1 MTSPQSTPHQSE
13 RPNHSGLLRSI
24 KRSANSVGR
33 RVKNTSKAT
42 LKLALAPVKIV
53 INMCSMCST
62 STLITSSEDEIISI
76 SIPNIRQRQS
86 NRSGLNSGY
95 SGSAATVQI
104 PSNQIPSELNRKSNE
119 LPSLVKDP
127 SEHQK
132 PQAVSELSPIT
143 EETKIFKTNQDIPM
157 TFLLTEFIREIID
170 IVKNT
175 AYMKCSSYS
184 PLLIFFY
191 LKQNRNHL
199 HEQWRTTISRNIEF
213 HVSTAD
219 PNPVDMHRDVIEFL
233 VAEALSPCPI
243 MNYWLL
249 RTESFQDA
257 YAELYY
263 SVINTLFQEN
273 KNNTRTEKIITLYC
287 QVLRYVKDLI
297 TYAIQDL
304 KEGSPCECT
313 ESHLF
318 TDLLF
323 NLRKSVGVSSFLA
336 AEHTLSDKDV
346 SAYDETED
354 VYVSSDDK
362 PFGNSNEVP
371 DPGAILENLM
381 TSPLFQKLRAK
392 NILDGT
398 IQETSSGVLS
408 PEEKKQLDSSISYVM
423 RMGTPTP
430 IVKCVS
436 PKNN

>member
-1 MTSPQSTPHQSE
+1 MTSPQSTNQSE
-13 RPNHSGLLRSI
+13 RPNHSGFLRSI
-24 KRSANSVGR
+24 KRNANSVGR

-42 LKLALAPVKIV
+42 LKLALAPVKIM
-53 INMCSMCST
+53 ISMCSMCST
-62 STLITSSEDEIISI
+62 STPNNSSEDEIISI
-76 SIPNIRQRQS
+76 SIPKRKQRQS
-86 NRSGLNSGY
+86 KNDDLNNTLNP
-95 SGSAATVQI
+95 GSTATVQI
-104 PSNQIPSELNRKSNE
+104 PSNQISSELNDKSND
-119 LPSLVKDP
+119 LPILVKEV
-127 SEHQK
+127 SENQK
-132 PQAVSELSPIT
+132 PRAVNELSPIT

-157 TFLLTEFIREIID
+157 IFLLTEFIREIVD

-191 LKQNRNHL
+191 LKQKRNHL
-199 HEQWRTTISRNIEF
+199 YEQWRTTISRNIEF
-213 HVSTAD
+213 HISTVD

-233 VAEALSPCPI
+233 MAEALSPCPI

-249 RTESFQDA
+249 RTESFQSA

-273 KNNTRTEKIITLYC
+273 KNNTRTEKIIIFYC
-287 QVLRYVKDLI
+287 QVLKYVKDLI
-297 TYAIQDL
+297 TYTIQDL
-304 KEGSPCECT
+304 KEGSPGECT

-323 NLRKSVGVSSFLA
+323 NLRKSVHVSSFLA
-336 AEHTLSDKDV
+336 GEHTLSDKDV
-346 SAYDETED
+346 SAYDEIED

-362 PFGNSNEVP
+362 PLGNSSEVP
-371 DPGAILENLM
+371 DPVAILENLM

-398 IQETSSGVLS
+398 IQETSPDAFS
-408 PEEKKQLDSSISYVM
+408 PEEKKQFDSSISYVM
-423 RMGTPTP
+423 RMGVPTP